1 MAKYIPPNSNR
12 FASLDENNPRPLTT
26 TTTGVMSS
34 GTMASL
40 TRASIPSSSYA
51 SRFSEQARL
60 RNDPKYVPPKSVNIA
75 SNDDFPTLGV
85 PKVAA
90 ATNLPKSSTGQN
102 FIQMAEGWGK
112 KIEIEEKENRD
123 RIYRAE
129 EDRRA
134 QAKIKIKPETIQ
146 LTTKN
151 KIILQTKDVN
161 RFYDEKEKRFKK
173 IEGDISDDSFES
185 GPHEEEEV
193 DDDCES
199 QDDEFNTNI
208 VNDRRHR
215 DELY

>member
-1 MAKYIPPNSNR
+1 
-12 FASLDENNPRPLTT
+12 
-26 TTTGVMSS
+26 
-34 GTMASL
+34 
-40 TRASIPSSSYA
+40 
-51 SRFSEQARL
+51 
-60 RNDPKYVPPKSVNIA
+60 
-75 SNDDFPTLGV
+75 
-85 PKVAA
+85 
-90 ATNLPKSSTGQN
+90 
-102 FIQMAEGWGK
+102 MAEGWGK

-146 LTTKN
+146 LSTKN
-151 KIILQTKDVN
+151 KIILQTRDAN

-193 DDDCES
+193 DDECES